1 MVCEMDREIAGY
13 IVVGIKIP
21 SLFERL
27 EMRTKALFGQ
37 PVELE
42 VRKGH
47 IMNIAVD
54 PQKRGRG
61 LGATLLQHGLNY
73 LQELDGQTAELEV
86 RVSNF
91 TAIRLYERFGFQIEK
106 RIYQYYHDGEDGYM
120 MFKTLQSTSAQSAS
134 ES

>member
-1 MVCEMDREIAGY
+1 MVCEMEGEIAGY

-27 EMRTKALFGQ
+27 EMRTKVIFGH
-37 PVELE
+37 PIELE
-42 VRKGH
+42 ERKGH

-54 PQKRGRG
+54 PQKRARG
-61 LGATLLQHGLNY
+61 LGAALLQSGLDY
-73 LQELDGQTAELEV
+73 LQEMDGQTAELEV

-91 TAIRLYERFGFQIEK
+91 NAIRLYQRFGFQIEK

-120 MFKTLQSTSAQSAS
+120 MCKVLQPTSTQPAS